1 MFVNGR
7 TEATL
12 QRSYEEAQKRI
23 VALETDLQLAEQ
35 RVTALE
41 KVQKEE
47 DNGEIKV
54 LREQLYHKSELL
66 NKVKHLLSRAATN
79 EKTLRQRVNIL
90 FVRIRE
96 GKGEIFVAREMVLI
110 LKFIMAGVKLYY
122 LTQV

>member
-12 QRSYEEAQKRI
+12 QKNYEEAQKRI

-54 LREQLYHKSELL
+54 LREQLYQKSELL

-79 EKTLRQRVNIL
+79 ERTLRQRVREAKREIL
-90 FVRIRE
+90 
-96 GKGEIFVAREMVLI
+96 VAREM
-110 LKFIMAGVKLYY
+110 A
-122 LTQV
+122 

>member
-12 QRSYEEAQKRI
+12 QRNYEEAQKRI
-23 VALETDLQLAEQ
+23 VALESDLQLAEQ

-41 KVQKEE
+41 KIQKEE

-66 NKVKHLLSRAATN
+66 NKMKHLLSRAATN

-96 GKGEIFVAREMVLI
+96 GKGEILVAHEMVLI
-110 LKFIMAGVKLYY
+110 LKLKSFRILMAGIKL
-122 LTQV
+122 

>member
-1 MFVNGR
+1 MFVNDR

-12 QRSYEEAQKRI
+12 QKNYEEAQKRI

-54 LREQLYHKSELL
+54 LREQLYQKSELL

-79 EKTLRQRVNIL
+79 EKTLRQRVREAKREIL
-90 FVRIRE
+90 
-96 GKGEIFVAREMVLI
+96 VAREM
-110 LKFIMAGVKLYY
+110 A
-122 LTQV
+122 